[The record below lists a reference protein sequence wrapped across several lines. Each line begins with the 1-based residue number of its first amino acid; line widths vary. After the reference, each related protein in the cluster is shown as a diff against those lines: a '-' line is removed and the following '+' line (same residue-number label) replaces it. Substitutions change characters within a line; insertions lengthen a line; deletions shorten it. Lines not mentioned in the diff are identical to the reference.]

1 METRDGG
8 STEDDNLK
16 ASDADRQQDVDR
28 LGTAVGEGRLTL
40 QECSGR
46 AGQTYAART
55 HGELDGWSPICRLGH
70 SRKPCRLRPR
80 QDTEWFATPVGGLR
94 RQGRWRLARHTVCVT
109 LLGGMR
115 LDLRQAELSG
125 PDTMVTAVMLV
136 GGARVIVPAGLNV
149 QVSGFTLLGGRRIDD
164 DQAAVPDAPVVRLRV
179 LSHKP
184 THIGLPK

>member
-1 METRDGG
+1 M
-8 STEDDNLK
+8 
-16 ASDADRQQDVDR
+16 
-28 LGTAVGEGRLTL
+28 
-40 QECSGR
+40 
-46 AGQTYAART
+46 
-55 HGELDGWSPICRLGH
+55 GH

-136 GGARVIVPAGLNV
+136 GGARVSVPAGLNG
-149 QVSGFTLLGGRRIDD
+149 QVSGFTLPSGRRIDD
-164 DQAAVPDAPVVRLRV
+164 DQAAAPDAPVLRLRV

-184 THIGLPK
+184 THIGLPQKIPLSHGSGSAREGETRGTPGVVSSSRVSGPRRPAKACVAAAPPKPSAR